1 MLDGKA
7 SIRIS
12 ISRRDPMTDEKPR
25 CAATQASSSFG
36 SSSRTWFSTGISN
49 KGFKAAMYLFA
60 SARDLRRQR
69 KNEMRRLAHNSIK
82 PSRMAIFTVIYLF
95 P

>member
-1 MLDGKA
+1 
-7 SIRIS
+7 
-12 ISRRDPMTDEKPR
+12 
-25 CAATQASSSFG
+25 
-36 SSSRTWFSTGISN
+36 
-49 KGFKAAMYLFA
+49 MYLFA

-95 P
+95 PQPLVNTRLSPVYRFITPAMK